1 MQIGGNI
8 MNNYEINENTMAVIS
23 INENEARVVERDREY
38 HVNTSGYNIMDESCQ
53 YFGSSYKGRVDGSR
67 AILNAKYKLPI
78 VVEDTNN
85 LIFFPTESPDL
96 QSCSWLSLKDIQDIF
111 DNGKETIILF
121 KNGVKIMV
129 GVSKFSL
136 ENQILRA
143 SRLEYMLRSRKSVL
157 KRVK

>member
-1 MQIGGNI
+1 

-23 INENEARVVERDREY
+23 INENETRIVEKDREY

-67 AILNAKYKLPI
+67 AILKAKYKLPI

-96 QSCSWLSLKDIQDIF
+96 ETCSWLSLKDVQDIIEE
-111 DNGKETIILF
+111 NNETIILF
-121 KNGVKIMV
+121 KNGIKIPV
-129 GVSKFSL
+129 NISKFSL
-136 ENQILRA
+136 DNQILRA
-143 SRLEYMLRSRKSVL
+143 SRLEYMLRSRKSVM
-157 KRVK
+157 KKS